1 MKKLF
6 AFISL
11 LLATTA
17 MIFADVTVK
26 KLDNGTAEVTFF
38 YGNPRAT
45 EVLLAGDFNN
55 WQNGAEA
62 MTKTDKGFTITKIFK
77 VTDELRYKF
86 ISDGNWTTDLK
97 APDFVDD
104 GFGGKNSHVVI
115 ADMLGGD
122 DDAAAAKAKI
132 NFVSWSMFGIQGNF
146 LTQGAYDQTKKGLDL
161 NSVTVGAKSYNK
173 FVGNFLP
180 NCPVYIEIA
189 LAETEMEDYAGD
201 KSSNLNYIYQK
212 NDFGVESV
220 AFADGIRN
228 FISGMLSNPVA
239 YLAHTT
245 NNKTSAA
252 FGSIPGPGS
261 NPFLGHLKFGFNTPY
276 INYLTG
282 FNYAKP
288 DVRQAITWTTV
299 CSSWDAGYQHV
310 GGFNQFSLGSKA
322 AAALEEATGLVWDIG
337 FAPNKTADRKGTKFG
352 YWGWAGVKND
362 SFAVNFQTNGM
373 YNDEYMF
380 SDPVE
385 HDFILGAKMDGIEV
399 GDGRLRW
406 ALEALLATHQKDTAE
421 LVAINKKD
429 NPDKTDPNIV
439 DYFGYSTDVWYRTKE
454 FKGLENL
461 AANAQVG
468 YKADLFNIDLEY
480 RLRGMQASMLYL
492 RENHDDGTF
501 DLSNTL
507 GLLNSQ
513 KVSLNAWVKP
523 VDGLQID
530 LGVAAEMP
538 LTEIKK
544 TDEIAV
550 TYNGQQQAWWK
561 NRRFNDEDAPIFDR
575 NGGAEFTFKPAV
587 SYTFEDLGLTIGA
600 YGDMNLQSYTW
611 SDGKDED
618 NNKYSQTDSPFRLKK
633 AGASIAFKLDND
645 IVKDVNVFYG
655 FDMSDSV
662 ASKGY
667 DIFDSARIFNTL
679 IGQVNFAGDITANI
693 ALGLKTKNEFSTT
706 KAAFDE
712 KANNPF
718 AFAVGASKRFKAM
731 KKPTVYAQF
740 VFNMDPFKHFG
751 DGQDQLNLD
760 RSNVN
765 GSWAKEG
772 KGKIDAVDWYDG
784 RAAVRVGVR
793 WDI

>member
-1 MKKLF
+1 MKVKGQ
-6 AFISL
+6 IRQYK
-11 LLATTA
+11 TTP
-17 MIFADVTVK
+17 K
-26 KLDNGTAEVTFF
+26 
-38 YGNPRAT
+38 
-45 EVLLAGDFNN
+45 
-55 WQNGAEA
+55 
-62 MTKTDKGFTITKIFK
+62 
-77 VTDELRYKF
+77 
-86 ISDGNWTTDLK
+86 SH
-97 APDFVDD
+97 
-104 GFGGKNSHVVI
+104 NSHVVI

-132 NFVSWSMFGIQGNF
+132 NFVSWTMFGVQGSF
-146 LTQGAYDQTKKGLDL
+146 KTQGASDATKKGLDL
-161 NSVTVGAKSYNK
+161 DNVTVGAKSYNK

-189 LAETEMEDYAGD
+189 MAETEMEDYAGN
-201 KSSNLNYIYQK
+201 KSGNINYLYQK
-212 NDFGVESV
+212 DIYGNDSV
-220 AFADGIRN
+220 SFADGIRK
-228 FISGMLSNPVA
+228 FVAGMLSNPVA
-239 YLAHTT
+239 YLAQTT
-245 NNKTSAA
+245 NNKTGEGW
-252 FGSIPGPGS
+252 GSIPGPGS

-439 DYFGYSTDVWYRTKE
+439 DYFGYSTDVWYRTTD

-507 GLLNSQ
+507 GLLISQ
-513 KVSLNAWVKP
+513 RVALNAWVKP

-530 LGVAAEMP
+530 LGVTAEMP
-538 LTEIKK
+538 LTEIKS
-544 TDEIAV
+544 TDEACTI
-550 TYNGQQQAWWK
+550 YDGQTQGWWK
-561 NRRFNDEDAPIFDR
+561 NRRFIDEDSPIFGR

-587 SYTFEDLGLTIGA
+587 SYTFEDLGLTVGA
-600 YGDMNLQSYTW
+600 YGDMNLQAYTW
-611 SDGKDED
+611 SDGKDDD

-633 AGASIAFKLDND
+633 AGASVAFKLDND
-645 IVKDVNVFYG
+645 IVKDVNVYYG
-655 FDMSDSV
+655 FDMSDYY
-662 ASKGY
+662 KKDGGT
-667 DIFDSARIFNTL
+667 DIFNSARIFNTL

-693 ALGLKTKNEFSTT
+693 ALGLKTKNDFAIEEQ
-706 KAAFDE
+706 KAGFDE
-712 KANNPF
+712 KVNNPF
-718 AFAVGASKRFKAM
+718 AFAIGASKRFKAM

-740 VFNMDPFKHFG
+740 VYNMDPFKHFG

-765 GSWAKEG
+765 GSWEKEG
-772 KGKIDAVDWYDG
+772 KGKIDAVDWYEG
-784 RAAVRVGVR
+784 RAALRVGVR

>member
-1 MKKLF
+1 MWWFCTYKLKVKGQ
-6 AFISL
+6 IRQYK
-11 LLATTA
+11 TTP
-17 MIFADVTVK
+17 K
-26 KLDNGTAEVTFF
+26 
-38 YGNPRAT
+38 
-45 EVLLAGDFNN
+45 
-55 WQNGAEA
+55 
-62 MTKTDKGFTITKIFK
+62 
-77 VTDELRYKF
+77 
-86 ISDGNWTTDLK
+86 SH
-97 APDFVDD
+97 
-104 GFGGKNSHVVI
+104 NSHVVI

-132 NFVSWSMFGIQGNF
+132 NFVSWTMFGVQGNYS
-146 LTQGAYDQTKKGLDL
+146 TQGAYDKTTKGLDL

-201 KSSNLNYIYQK
+201 KSGSLNYIYQK
-212 NDFGVESV
+212 NDFGDDVVS
-220 AFADGIRN
+220 FADGIRN

-239 YLAHTT
+239 YLAQTT
-245 NNKTSAA
+245 DNKTAA
-252 FGSIPGPGS
+252 SFGSLPGPGS

-288 DVRQAITWTTV
+288 DVRQAITWTTI

-421 LVAINKKD
+421 LVSINKKD
-429 NPDKTDPNIV
+429 NPDKTDPNVV

-468 YKADLFNIDLEY
+468 YKTDLFNIDLEY

-513 KVSLNAWVKP
+513 RVALNAWVKP

-538 LTEIKK
+538 LSEIKDGDEAK
-544 TDEIAV
+544 TIYD
-550 TYNGQQQAWWK
+550 GQNEQVSWWTS
-561 NRRFNDEDAPIFDR
+561 RRFNDEDAPIFGR

-587 SYTFEDLGLTIGA
+587 SYTFEDLGLTVGA
-600 YGDMNLQSYTW
+600 YGDMNLQAYTW
-611 SDGKDED
+611 SDGKDDD

-633 AGASIAFKLDND
+633 AGASVAFKLDND
-645 IVKDVNVFYG
+645 IVKDVNVYYG

-662 ASKGY
+662 AAATGY
-667 DIFDSARIFNTL
+667 DLFDSGARIFNTL

-693 ALGLKTKNEFSTT
+693 ALGLKTKNGSAKPVVKDGKAVEFN
-706 KAAFDE
+706 E
-712 KANNPF
+712 NVNNPF
-718 AFAVGASKRFKAM
+718 AFAIGASKRFKAM

-740 VFNMDPFKHFG
+740 VYNMDPFKHFG

-772 KGKIDAVDWYDG
+772 KGKIDAVDWYEG

>member
-132 NFVSWSMFGIQGNF
+132 NFVSWSMFGVQGNYS
-146 LTQGAYDQTKKGLDL
+146 TQGAADATKKGLDL
-161 NSVTVGAKSYNK
+161 DSVTVGAKSYNK

-189 LAETEMEDYAGD
+189 LAETEMEDYAGN
-201 KSSNLNYIYQK
+201 KSSYLNYLYQK
-212 NDFGVESV
+212 NSSGAETVT
-220 AFADGIRN
+220 FADGIRN

-239 YLAHTT
+239 YLAHT
-245 NNKTSAA
+245 NDNSDKNKPS
-252 FGSIPGPGS
+252 FGSLPGPGS

-276 INYLTG
+276 INFLTG

-288 DVRQAITWTTV
+288 DVRQAITWTTI
-299 CSSWDAGYQHV
+299 CSSWDAGYNHV

-362 SFAVNFQTNGM
+362 LFAVNFQTNGM

-385 HDFILGAKMDGIEV
+385 HDFILGAKMDSIEA

-421 LVAINKKD
+421 LSAINSAEG
-429 NPDKTDPNIV
+429 NGGNVV
-439 DYFGYSTDVWYRTKE
+439 DYFGYSTDVWYRTTE

-461 AANAQVG
+461 AANAQIG
-468 YKADLFNIDLEY
+468 YKTDLFNIDLEY

-513 KVSLNAWVKP
+513 RVALNAWVKP

-530 LGVAAEMP
+530 LGVTAEMP
-538 LTEIKK
+538 LSEIKDGDEAK
-544 TDEIAV
+544 TIYD
-550 TYNGQQQAWWK
+550 GQTQSWWTG
-561 NRRFNDEDAPIFDR
+561 RRFDDEDAPIFGR

-600 YGDMNLQSYTW
+600 YGDMNLQAYSW
-611 SDGKDED
+611 SDGDSDEL
-618 NNKYSQTDSPFRLKK
+618 NKYKQTDSPFRLKK
-633 AGASIAFKLDND
+633 AGASVAFKFDND
-645 IVKDVNVFYG
+645 IVKDVNVYYG
-655 FDMSDSV
+655 FDMSDYYKSGWDLF
-662 ASKGY
+662 K
-667 DIFDSARIFNTL
+667 SARIFNTL

-693 ALGLKTKNEFSTT
+693 ALGLKTKNDFAIEDQKTG
-706 KAAFDE
+706 FDE
-712 KANNPF
+712 NVNNPF
-718 AFAVGASKRFKAM
+718 AFAIGASKRFKAM

-740 VFNMDPFKHFG
+740 VYNMDPFKHFG